1 MDDRLHFGKIYIIEW
16 LSAGDAKTG
25 WELFDELQP
34 IGLASNP
41 PIDVSFERVR
51 TRDDFIA
58 SIRTIQE
65 DFRTTRRL
73 PLLHIEAHGF
83 LDGISS
89 SEGDEV
95 RWPEF
100 MTELVPLNQLTQLR
114 LFVVLAAC
122 EGFWGLQ
129 MAQPVGRA
137 AFLALLGPRRP
148 VSAGSLSEALLVFYR
163 SIFHDRN
170 GDAAF
175 KAMNDIV
182 DPARPTFGMVNAEML
197 FKDVYG
203 AFLRDRCTEEEQS
216 SRVERV
222 VADCVQRFKADRGV
236 GMWAHEAE
244 QVRALA
250 RQHVEAHD
258 EHFEHYR
265 RQFFFIDLFPENDGR
280 FPITIEQCRA
290 ETTG

>member
-34 IGLASNP
+34 MGLMSNP
-41 PIDVSFERVR
+41 RVDVSFERVR

-58 SIRTIQE
+58 CIRTIQE

-73 PLLHIEAHGF
+73 PLLHIESHGC
-83 LDGISS
+83 LDGICS

-95 RWPEF
+95 CWPEL
-100 MTELVPLNQLTQLR
+100 MAELIPLNQLTQLR

-137 AFLALLGPRRP
+137 AFLALLGPSKP
-148 VSAGSLSEALLVFYR
+148 ISAGRLSEALLVFYR

-170 GDAAF
+170 GNAAF

-182 DPARPTFGMVNAEML
+182 DPERPAFGMVNAEML

-203 AFLRDRCTEEEQS
+203 AFLRQRCTAAEQS
-216 SRVERV
+216 SRVDRV
-222 VADCVQRFKADRGV
+222 VADYVQRFEFHRGV
-236 GMWAHEAE
+236 GMWAHEVE

-265 RQFFFIDLFPENDGR
+265 QQFFFIDLFPENDRR
-280 FPITIEQCRA
+280 FPITIEQCLAANAR
-290 ETTG
+290 